1 MAIID
6 SLRNDFGIIRKYLT
20 WKILVH
26 SAMMLLQLQNY
37 QTYREERE
45 RELILRSTFL
55 IAHKV
60 KLGTT

>member
-6 SLRNDFGIIRKYLT
+6 SLRNDFGIIRKNLT

-37 QTYREERE
+37 QTQRE

>member
-37 QTYREERE
+37 QTQRE

>member
-37 QTYREERE
+37 QTQRERE